1 MPSRPQLERVLVA
14 LGSEPVDL
22 SHLTA
27 QFPDIAFDVV
37 GPDAVSDHI
46 ASAGAALIGW
56 VSARETLDMAT
67 RLKWIQTAGAGV
79 ERVVGDGFADRG
91 IMLTNGS
98 GVMAPNMA
106 EHIIGMMLAFARG
119 FPALM
124 RGQQAHSWKNGVGMD
139 TVFELGGQ
147 TVVLIGLGD
156 IALATAERLNAFGMQ
171 VIGVRRSGGSG
182 ELPSPVD
189 RVISITDLDTVLGN
203 ADHVISSVPHTQE
216 TVRLFDGARFDRF
229 KDGAYFYNVGRG
241 TSVDQAALVQA
252 LESGKL
258 GGAGLDVT
266 EPEPLPRDDPLWD
279 APNVIITA
287 HTAGATPFFR
297 RRVLELFGEN
307 LRRYQAGEE
316 LLNVVDIG
324 RGY

>member
-1 MPSRPQLERVLVA
+1 MLSRPLLERVLVA
-14 LGSEPVDL
+14 VGSDPVDISGL
-22 SHLTA
+22 SSR
-27 QFPDIAFDVV
+27 FPDIAFEVV
-37 GPDAVSDHI
+37 GPEAINDHI
-46 ASAGAALIGW
+46 ADADAALIGW
-56 VSARETLDMAT
+56 VSPRDTLDIAT

-106 EHIIGMMLAFARG
+106 EHIIGLMLAFARG
-119 FPALM
+119 FPALF
-124 RGQQAHSWKNGVGMD
+124 RGQESQSWKNGVGVD

-147 TVVLIGLGD
+147 TALLVGLGD
-156 IALATAERLNAFGMQ
+156 IALATAERLKGFGVQ
-171 VIGVRRSGGSG
+171 VIGVRRSDVAGG
-182 ELPSPVD
+182 PPAHVD
-189 RVISITDLDTVLGN
+189 QVVSIANLDAVLGE
-203 ADHVISSVPHTQE
+203 ADHVISSVPHTAE
-216 TVRLFDGARFDRF
+216 TVRMFDRDRFARF

-241 TSVDQAALVQA
+241 TSVDQAALIQA

-266 EPEPLPRDDPLWD
+266 DPEPLPEGDPLWD

-287 HTAGATPFFR
+287 HTSGATPHFR
-297 RRVLELFGEN
+297 QRVLDLFGEN

>member
-1 MPSRPQLERVLVA
+1 MAQRPPLQRVLVA
-14 LGSEPVDL
+14 IGPEPADI
-22 SHLTA
+22 SALTA
-27 QFPDIAFDVV
+27 RFPDVAFDVA
-37 GPDAVSDHI
+37 GPDAVNDHI
-46 ASAGAALIGW
+46 AVADAALIGW
-56 VSARETLDMAT
+56 VSPRETLDLAT

-91 IMLTNGS
+91 ILLTNGS

-106 EHIIGMMLAFARG
+106 EHVIGLMLAFARG

-124 RGQQAHSWKNGVGMD
+124 KGQQRQSWKNGVGMD

-147 TVVLIGLGD
+147 TALLVGLGD
-156 IALATAERLNAFGMQ
+156 IALATAARLKGFGVT
-171 VIGVRRSGGSG
+171 VIGVRRSAGG
-182 ELPSPVD
+182 ELPAHID
-189 RVISITDLDTVLGN
+189 RVVSIADLDDALGE
-203 ADHVISSVPHTQE
+203 ADHVIASLPHTAE
-216 TVRLFDGARFDRF
+216 TVRLFNRDRFARF
-229 KDGAYFYNVGRG
+229 KDGACFYNVGRG
-241 TSVDQAALVQA
+241 TSVVQAALIGA

-266 EPEPLPRDDPLWD
+266 EPEPLPAGDPLWD

-297 RRVLELFGEN
+297 ERVLALFADNIE
-307 LRRYQAGEE
+307 RYQAGEVLVNE
-316 LLNVVDIG
+316 VDIG

>member
-1 MPSRPQLERVLVA
+1 MPTRPPLERVLVTI
-14 LGSEPVDL
+14 GSDPVDISGL
-22 SHLTA
+22 SSR
-27 QFPDIAFDVV
+27 FPDIAFDVV
-37 GPDAVSDHI
+37 GPDAVNDHI
-46 ASAGAALIGW
+46 AQADAALIGW
-56 VSARETLDMAT
+56 VSARDTLDLAI

-79 ERVVGDGFADRG
+79 EGVVGDGFVDRG
-91 IMLTNGS
+91 IVLTNGS

-106 EHIIGMMLAFARG
+106 EHIVGMMLAFARG

-124 RGQQAHSWKNGVGMD
+124 QGQRSHSWKNGVGMD

-147 TVVLIGLGD
+147 TALLVGLGD
-156 IALATAERLNAFGMQ
+156 IALATAMRLKAFG
-171 VIGVRRSGGSG
+171 VNIIGVRRSDGSG
-182 ELPSPVD
+182 ELPAHVD
-189 RVISITDLDTVLGN
+189 RVVSIADLDEVLGE
-203 ADHVISSVPHTQE
+203 ADHVISSLPHTVE
-216 TVRLFDGARFDRF
+216 TLRLFDRGRFAHF

-241 TSVDQAALVQA
+241 TSVDQPALIQA

-266 EPEPLPRDDPLWD
+266 DPEPLPEGDPLWD

-297 RRVLELFGEN
+297 QRVLELFGEN
-307 LRRYQAGEE
+307 VQRYQAGEE
-316 LLNVVDIG
+316 MLNVVDIG

>member
-1 MPSRPQLERVLVA
+1 MPPRQPLQRVLVA
-14 LGSEPVDL
+14 LGSEPVDISSL
-22 SHLTA
+22 IA
-27 QFPDIAFDVV
+27 RFPGIEFDVV
-37 GPDAVSDHI
+37 APGAVYDHI
-46 ASAGAALIGW
+46 VDADAALIGW
-56 VSARETLDMAT
+56 VSARDALDRAN

-79 ERVVGDGFADRG
+79 ERVVSDGFGDRG
-91 IMLTNGS
+91 IVLTNGS

-124 RGQQAHSWKNGVGMD
+124 DGQQAHSWKNGVGMD

-147 TVVLIGLGD
+147 SALLIGLGD
-156 IALATAERLNAFGMQ
+156 IALATAQRLKAFGVQ
-171 VIGVRRSGGSG
+171 VIGVRRSQSG
-182 ELPSPVD
+182 EGPPPHVD
-189 RVISITDLDTVLGN
+189 RVVSIAELDSVLGD
-203 ADHVISSVPHTQE
+203 ADHVISSVPHTAE
-216 TVRLFDGARFDRF
+216 TVHMFDGDRFARF

-241 TSVDQAALVQA
+241 TSVVQPALIKA

-266 EPEPLPRDDPLWD
+266 DPEPLPENDPLWD
-279 APNVIITA
+279 APNVFITA

-297 RRVLELFGEN
+297 QRVLDLFGEN
-307 LRRYQAGEE
+307 LRRYQAGED
-316 LLNVVDIG
+316 LLNSVDIG

>member
-1 MPSRPQLERVLVA
+1 MPSRKPLQRILVA
-14 LGSEPVDL
+14 LGSDPVDISGL
-22 SHLTA
+22 NA
-27 QFPDIAFDVV
+27 QFPEIRFDVV
-37 GPDAVSDHI
+37 GPDAVNDHI
-46 ASAGAALIGW
+46 TEADAALIGW
-56 VSARETLDMAT
+56 VSARDTLDLAT

-106 EHIIGMMLAFARG
+106 EHVIGMMLAFARG

-124 RGQQAHSWKNGVGMD
+124 RGQQAHSWKNGVGME

-147 TVVLIGLGD
+147 TVLLVGLGD
-156 IALATAERLNAFGMQ
+156 IALATAERLKAFGVQ
-171 VIGVRRSGGSG
+171 VIGVRRSAVSG
-182 ELPSPVD
+182 DALPHVD
-189 RVISITDLDTVLGN
+189 RVVSIADLDSVLGE
-203 ADHVISSVPHTQE
+203 ADHVISSVPHTAD
-216 TVRLFDGARFDRF
+216 TVHMFDGDRFDSF
-229 KDGAYFYNVGRG
+229 KDGAYFYNLGRG
-241 TSVDQAALVQA
+241 TSVVQPALIQA

-266 EPEPLPRDDPLWD
+266 DPEPLANEDPLWD

-287 HTAGATPFFR
+287 HTAGATPYFR
-297 RRVLELFGEN
+297 QRVLDLFGEN
-307 LRRYQAGEE
+307 LRRYQAGED
-316 LLNVVDIG
+316 LLNVVNIG